1 MATLA
6 SAWVHIGQQLR
17 KPAGLCGVVTAQVMG
32 LVNEESNRLAIAA
45 LDITA
50 KDTILE
56 LGFGPGRAI
65 KAVGN
70 VARDGRIYGID
81 HSSTMYMSAT
91 RRNRRAI
98 REGRIR
104 LIHGRFDALPWE
116 EGVIDKCLAVHVAYF
131 MDSADMHEVRRV
143 LRPGGTLSIVVTH
156 KTVMEHWKIAHPSTH
171 RLFVANDLADL
182 ISKGGFLPEDVS
194 IQSVS
199 LGSSSIPGFLAI
211 ARKSFGER
219 HKAKSSSYGV

>member
-1 MATLA
+1 
-6 SAWVHIGQQLR
+6 
-17 KPAGLCGVVTAQVMG
+17 
-32 LVNEESNRLAIAA
+32 
-45 LDITA
+45 
-50 KDTILE
+50 
-56 LGFGPGRAI
+56 
-65 KAVGN
+65 
-70 VARDGRIYGID
+70 
-81 HSSTMYMSAT
+81 MYMSAT

-131 MDSADMHEVRRV
+131 MDLADMHEVRRV

-199 LGSSSIPGFLAI
+199 LGSSSFRDSWQLLESRSGNAIKRKVAATEFRPSSEDFLFVRGATLRVI
-211 ARKSFGER
+211 VIRRGAKCVVSRLRVLMNSEALWPVSRRRSAPENARRPMDEIFCE
-219 HKAKSSSYGV
+219 VV

>member
-6 SAWVHIGQQLR
+6 NAWVHIGQQLR
-17 KPAGLCGVVTAQVMG
+17 KPAGLTGVLTAQVMS
-32 LVNEESNRLAIAA
+32 LVNGESNRLAIAA
-45 LDITA
+45 LDVTP

-65 KAVGN
+65 KALGSVVRN
-70 VARDGRIYGID
+70 GRIYGVD
-81 HSSTMYMSAT
+81 HSSAMYMSAT

-98 REGRIR
+98 REGRVR

-131 MDSADMHEVRRV
+131 MDWAEMQEVRRV
-143 LRPGGTLSIVVTH
+143 LRPGGTLSILVTD
-156 KTVMEHWKIAHPSTH
+156 KTVMQHWKIAHPSTH
-171 RLFVANDLADL
+171 RLFAANDLADL
-182 ISKGGFLPEDVS
+182 ISKGGFRPEDVS

-199 LGSSSIPGFLAI
+199 LGSSSIPGLLAI

-219 HKAKSSSYGV
+219 HKAKSRS